1 MKSILNK
8 YYKISNKEKEEM
20 KEICILDEIQEV
32 LQEKKIVISNAEKI
46 IMLNII
52 KKCNG
57 KIDKSLKSIINK
69 LIEIIKQR
77 NLSLMDINCL
87 SQNELFRLLIKKD
100 NKCHTEILK
109 TFIYGRY
116 KCLLLKN
123 DYGLILT
130 YENDE
135 GIQYVDNFK
144 NTEDILVY
152 VIKNKLLSRG
162 ENIV

>member
-8 YYKISNKEKEEM
+8 YYKMSNEEKEEM
-20 KEICILDEIQEV
+20 IEICILNEIQKV
-32 LQEKKIVISNAEKI
+32 LQEKKIIISNAEKMM
-46 IMLNII
+46 MLNR
-52 KKCNG
+52 
-57 KIDKSLKSIINK
+57 IDKSLKSIINK
-69 LIEIIKQR
+69 IIEIMKQR
-77 NLSLMDINCL
+77 NLSVMEINCL
-87 SQNELFRLLIKKD
+87 SKNELFRLLLKKD
-100 NKCHTEILK
+100 IKCHTEILR

-135 GIQYVDNFK
+135 GVQYVDRFED
-144 NTEDILVY
+144 TEDILVY

>member
-20 KEICILDEIQEV
+20 KEICILNEIQEV

-57 KIDKSLKSIINK
+57 IIDKSLKSIINK
-69 LIEIIKQR
+69 LIEIMKQR

-87 SQNELFRLLIKKD
+87 SQNELFRLLVKKD
-100 NKCHTEILK
+100 KKCSTEILR

-135 GIQYVDNFK
+135 GIQYIDRFK

>member
-1 MKSILNK
+1 M
-8 YYKISNKEKEEM
+8 
-20 KEICILDEIQEV
+20 
-32 LQEKKIVISNAEKI
+32 
-46 IMLNII
+46 
-52 KKCNG
+52 
-57 KIDKSLKSIINK
+57 
-69 LIEIIKQR
+69 R
-77 NLSLMDINCL
+77 
-87 SQNELFRLLIKKD
+87 
-100 NKCHTEILK
+100 

-135 GIQYVDNFK
+135 GIQYIDRFK